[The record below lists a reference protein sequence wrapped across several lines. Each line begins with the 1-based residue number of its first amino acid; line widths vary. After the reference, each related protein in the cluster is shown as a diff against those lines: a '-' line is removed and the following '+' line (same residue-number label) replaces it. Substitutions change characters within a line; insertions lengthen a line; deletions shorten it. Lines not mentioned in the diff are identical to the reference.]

1 MSWFSCLAV
10 PASFPCCANVN
21 RTSRWA
27 PKNTTSRQPHSWQL
41 LFMALPK
48 WMGISVQTFHHAP
61 AATHKS
67 HWFPANLH
75 LFYSGRLK
83 RREREKQTERER
95 ENIYNDLKDLKRRIG
110 IAFEKDLRNRNR
122 KKEEKKWPI
131 FFFFFLLH
139 FCPSRK
145 WEISISLKWPDLS
158 AYIHK
163 NCTSFHNHPVLSCSV
178 LSSSTLYFIGLCQ
191 EGKSNFII
199 GKIVDLKCL
208 HESLLLLFC
217 NPGCLLSC

>member
-21 RTSRWA
+21 RTSCWA

-75 LFYSGRLK
+75 LFYSRKLKLGRG
-83 RREREKQTERER
+83 RETDRQREKER
-95 ENIYNDLKDLKRRIG
+95 ENIYNDLKDLKRRKG
-110 IAFEKDLRNRNR
+110 IAFEKDLRDRNR
-122 KKEEKKWPI
+122 KKMAPPIHRI
-131 FFFFFLLH
+131 FFRVEMENIYISKMIRLNCLYSPKLYLPHNCPVFQLL
-139 FCPSRK
+139 CLP
-145 WEISISLKWPDLS
+145 
-158 AYIHK
+158 A
-163 NCTSFHNHPVLSCSV
+163 CTKHCIL
-178 LSSSTLYFIGLCQ
+178 
-191 EGKSNFII
+191 
-199 GKIVDLKCL
+199 
-208 HESLLLLFC
+208 
-217 NPGCLLSC
+217 

>member
-21 RTSRWA
+21 RTSCWA

-75 LFYSGRLK
+75 LFYSRRLK
-83 RREREKQTERER
+83 QGRMRERHRQGARER
-95 ENIYNDLKDLKRRIG
+95 ENIYNDLKDLKRRKG
-110 IAFEKDLRNRNR
+110 IAFEKDLRDRNWKR
-122 KKEEKKWPI
+122 KKWS
-131 FFFFFLLH
+131 LH
-139 FCPSRK
+139 FT
-145 WEISISLKWPDLS
+145 
-158 AYIHK
+158 A
-163 NCTSFHNHPVLSCSV
+163 VLSE
-178 LSSSTLYFIGLCQ
+178 LEMGNIYIPKMTQ
-191 EGKSNFII
+191 
-199 GKIVDLKCL
+199 LKCL
-208 HESLLLLFC
+208 YLPKLHFLHNYPVSICSVFLVVQSIVFLWDCARKEKVFLSLLK
-217 NPGCLLSC
+217 

>member
-75 LFYSGRLK
+75 LFYSGWLK
-83 RREREKQTERER
+83 LGTGRETDRQKERER
-95 ENIYNDLKDLKRRIG
+95 ENIYNDLKDLKRRMG
-110 IAFEKDLRNRNR
+110 LAFERDLRDRNR
-122 KKEEKKWPI
+122 KGKTVPLFQCI
-131 FFFFFLLH
+131 FVRVENGNYLY
-139 FCPSRK
+139 PQSD
-145 WEISISLKWPDLS
+145 SILS

-163 NCTSFHNHPVLSCSV
+163 NQT
-178 LSSSTLYFIGLCQ
+178 SSSITQFSVAMFFLVLYFLGP
-191 EGKSNFII
+191 
-199 GKIVDLKCL
+199 
-208 HESLLLLFC
+208 HEEWKKVILSLLK
-217 NPGCLLSC
+217 LSI

>member
-75 LFYSGRLK
+75 LFYSRRLK
-83 RREREKQTERER
+83 LRRGRERRTEKRESSER
-95 ENIYNDLKDLKRRIG
+95 ENIYNDLKDPKRRIG
-110 IAFEKDLRNRNR
+110 IAFERIY
-122 KKEEKKWPI
+122 ETEIEKKKNGPSI
-131 FFFFFLLH
+131 SLH
-139 FCPSRK
+139 FWQSWK
-145 WEISISLKWPDLS
+145 WKISISLKWPNLS

-163 NCTSFHNHPVLSCSV
+163 NCTFSTITQFSV
-178 LSSSTLYFIGLCQ
+178 AVFCLEIQSIVFYRTGL
-191 EGKSNFII
+191 GRK
-199 GKIVDLKCL
+199 K
-208 HESLLLLFC
+208 
-217 NPGCLLSC
+217 

>member
-21 RTSRWA
+21 RTSCWA

-75 LFYSGRLK
+75 LFYSRRLK
-83 RREREKQTERER
+83 LGRGRERGRQREGER
-95 ENIYNDLKDLKRRIG
+95 ENIYNDLKDLKRRIE
-110 IAFEKDLRNRNR
+110 IAFEKDLPDRNR
-122 KKEEKKWPI
+122 KGKNGPSI
-131 FFFFFLLH
+131 SLH
-139 FCPSRK
+139 FCQSWK
-145 WEISISLKWPDLS
+145 WKISISIKWLNLS
-158 AYIHK
+158 AYIWK
-163 NCTSFHNHPVLSCSV
+163 KSCTSFTITEFCVLPGSTKHCVLQDCSRK
-178 LSSSTLYFIGLCQ
+178 
-191 EGKSNFII
+191 EKSNFII
-199 GKIVDLKCL
+199 AKTVDLKCL
-208 HESLLLLFC
+208 QKSLLLPFC